1 VEQAVPPFPSSSRLR
16 IVTLVDHLS
25 LHGGAERLAL
35 RIATSLDPERFESTL
50 CVSRWPMPN
59 DSSPSA
65 DQALDE
71 LRNAGVRFLPLRRK
85 RGIPELTPWLRLG
98 RFLRRQRIH
107 LLHTHKFGSNVW
119 GTMTGR
125 MARVPVVLAHEHTWS
140 YTGNPLRCFLD
151 RELVSRA
158 ADRLI
163 AVSREDQRRMIE
175 IERIDA
181 SRTLFLPIGIT
192 PTSRTL
198 GHDVRAELGI
208 PSGAPVIGV
217 VGNLRAQKAHHVLV
231 RAAALLV
238 REWPGI
244 QILIVGD
251 GPERAHVEQLVRELA
266 LEPSVRFLGYRDD
279 VPEVLAAID
288 IAVCCSD
295 FEGSPVAMLEYME
308 AALPV
313 VSTAVGGVPDLIEQ
327 GVHGLLVPPGDPNA
341 LAGAID
347 ELLRDPQRAHAMG
360 ARGQE
365 RRRAEFDF
373 DTMIRRLEDLYCD
386 LLGERSTA

>member
-1 VEQAVPPFPSSSRLR
+1 VEQAAPPFPSPSRLR

-35 RIATSLDPERFESTL
+35 RVATSLDPERFESTL
-50 CVSRWPMPN
+50 CVSRWPAPN
-59 DSSPSA
+59 GSSPSA
-65 DQALDE
+65 DRALDE
-71 LRNAGVRFLPLRRK
+71 LRDAGVRFLPLRRK
-85 RGIPELTPWLRLG
+85 RGIPEVAPWLRLG

-125 MARVPVVLAHEHTWS
+125 IARVPVVLAHEHSWS

-158 ADRLI
+158 ADRFI

-192 PTSRTL
+192 PTSRPQ
-198 GHDVRAELGI
+198 GRDVRTELGI
-208 PSGAPVIGV
+208 QSEAPVIGV

-238 REWPGI
+238 PEWPTL
-244 QILIVGD
+244 QVLVVGD

-279 VPEVLAAID
+279 VPDVLAAMD
-288 IAVCCSD
+288 IAVCSSD
-295 FEGSPVAMLEYME
+295 FEGSPAAMLEYME

-313 VSTAVGGVPDLIEQ
+313 VATAVGGVPDLIDQ

-341 LAGAID
+341 LAGALG
-347 ELLRDPQRAHAMG
+347 ELLRDPQRAQAMG
-360 ARGQE
+360 GRGQE
-365 RRRAEFDF
+365 RRRAEFNF
-373 DTMIRRLEDLYCD
+373 DTMINRLEDLYCD
-386 LLGERSTA
+386 LLRERRAA

>member
-1 VEQAVPPFPSSSRLR
+1 VEQAIPPFPSPSRLR

-35 RIATSLDPERFESTL
+35 RIATSLDPGRFESTL
-50 CVSRWPMPN
+50 CVSRWPLPN
-59 DSSPSA
+59 GDSSSA

-71 LRNAGVRFLPLRRK
+71 LRSAGVRFLPLRRK
-85 RGIPELTPWLRLG
+85 RGIPEVTPWLRLG
-98 RFLRRQRIH
+98 RFLRRQRID

-119 GTMTGR
+119 GGMTGR
-125 MARVPVVLAHEHTWS
+125 LARVPVVLAHEHSWS

-158 ADRLI
+158 ADRFI

-181 SRTLFLPIGIT
+181 SRTLFLPIGIR
-192 PTSRTL
+192 PTSRPV

-208 PSGAPVIGV
+208 QSDAPVMGV

-266 LEPSVRFLGYRDD
+266 LEASVRFLGYRGD
-279 VPEVLAAID
+279 VPDVLAAID

-295 FEGSPVAMLEYME
+295 FEGSPAAMLEYME

-313 VSTAVGGVPDLIEQ
+313 VATAVGGIPDLIEQ
-327 GVHGLLVPPGDPNA
+327 GVHGLLVPPGDPDA
-341 LAGAID
+341 LAGALAK
-347 ELLRDPQRAHAMG
+347 LLRDPQRARTMG
-360 ARGQE
+360 GRGQE
-365 RRRAEFDF
+365 RRRAEFNF
-373 DTMIRRLEDLYCD
+373 DTMVRRLEDLYCE
-386 LLGERSTA
+386 LLGERRVA

>member
-1 VEQAVPPFPSSSRLR
+1 M
-16 IVTLVDHLS
+16 TLVDHLS

-50 CVSRWPMPN
+50 CVSRWPMAN
-59 DSSPSA
+59 GSSPSA

-71 LRNAGVRFLPLRRK
+71 LRIAGVRFLPLRRK

-98 RFLRRQRIH
+98 RFLRRQRID
-107 LLHTHKFGSNVW
+107 LLHTHKFGSNAW

-125 MARVPVVLAHEHTWS
+125 IARVPVVLAHEHTWS
-140 YTGNPLRCFLD
+140 YAGNPLRCFLD

-158 ADRLI
+158 ADRFI

-208 PSGAPVIGV
+208 ASDAPVIGL
-217 VGNLRAQKAHHVLV
+217 VGNLRPQKAHHVLV

-238 REWPGI
+238 REWPRV

-251 GPERAHVEQLVRELA
+251 GSERAHVEQLVRELA
-266 LEPSVRFLGYRDD
+266 LEPSIRFLGYRDD

-341 LAGAID
+341 LAGALD

-373 DTMIRRLEDLYCD
+373 DTMIGRLEDLYCD
-386 LLGERSTA
+386 LLGERRAA

>member
-16 IVTLVDHLS
+16 IATLVDHLS

-35 RIATSLDPERFESTL
+35 RIATSLDPDRFESTL
-50 CVSRWPMPN
+50 CVSRWPVAN
-59 DSSPSA
+59 GSSPSA

-98 RFLRRQRIH
+98 RFLRRQRID
-107 LLHTHKFGSNVW
+107 LLHTHKFGSNAW

-125 MARVPVVLAHEHTWS
+125 IARVPVVLAHEHTWS
-140 YTGNPLRCFLD
+140 YAGNPLRCFLD

-158 ADRLI
+158 ADRFI

-208 PSGAPVIGV
+208 PSDAPVIGV
-217 VGNLRAQKAHHVLV
+217 VGNLRPQKAHHVLV
-231 RAAALLV
+231 RAAAVLV
-238 REWPGI
+238 REWPGV

-251 GPERAHVEQLVRELA
+251 GSERAHVEQLVRELA

-341 LAGAID
+341 LAGALD

-360 ARGQE
+360 ERGQE

-373 DTMIRRLEDLYCD
+373 DTMIGRLEDLYCD
-386 LLGERSTA
+386 LLGKRRAA